1 MASAMEG
8 IGSPTDQFVNVAF
21 SSTTVPFWASVN
33 RRSPQSTSYLRVMSL
48 SLDERRKV
56 AESLLRIKAIQ
67 LAPETPFTWASGLR
81 SPIYC
86 DNRMALSHPSVRTHI
101 RQQLC
106 AIVEQVHGP
115 DRAGVATGS
124 IAWGAY
130 VAHELGLPFCYVR
143 GEAKGHGKGNRVEGD
158 LGNASNVVVIEDLI
172 STGKSSLSAVEALRV
187 KGLEVKGMVAIFTYG
202 FDLAS
207 RNFEAAG
214 CPLETLSDYPTL
226 IAEAEQREY
235 LTPAQAEALI
245 SWRED
250 MAAGANGTAG
260 AASEA

>member
-1 MASAMEG
+1 
-8 IGSPTDQFVNVAF
+8 
-21 SSTTVPFWASVN
+21 
-33 RRSPQSTSYLRVMSL
+33 MSL

-67 LAPETPFTWASGLR
+67 LAPESPFTWASGLR

-86 DNRMALSHPSVRTHI
+86 DNRMALSHPAVRTHI

-106 AIVEQVHGP
+106 AAVESRFGKP
-115 DRAGVATGS
+115 DMIAGVATGG

-143 GEAKGHGKGNRVEGD
+143 GEVKGHGKGNRVEGD
-158 LGNASNVVVIEDLI
+158 LGKARNVVVIEDLV
-172 STGKSSLSAVEALRV
+172 STGKSSLSAVEALRE
-187 KGLEVKGMVAIFTYG
+187 KGIEVKGMVAIFTYG

-207 RNFEAAG
+207 ANFKSAG
-214 CPLETLSDYPTL
+214 CELETLSDYSTL

-235 LTPAQAEALI
+235 LTATQAEALI

-250 MAAGANGTAG
+250 TAAWSERFAAGMTNDA
-260 AASEA
+260 

>member
-1 MASAMEG
+1 M
-8 IGSPTDQFVNVAF
+8 
-21 SSTTVPFWASVN
+21 
-33 RRSPQSTSYLRVMSL
+33 
-48 SLDERRKV
+48 DERRKV

-67 LAPETPFTWASGLR
+67 LAPEDPFTWASGLR

-86 DNRMALSHPSVRTHI
+86 DNRMALSHPAVRTHI

-106 AIVEQVHGP
+106 SIVEALYGRP
-115 DRAGVATGS
+115 DMIAGVATGG

-172 STGKSSLSAVEALRV
+172 STGKSSLSAVEALRE
-187 KGLEVKGMVAIFTYG
+187 KGLEVKGMLAIFTYG
-202 FDLAS
+202 FDIAA
-207 RNFEAAG
+207 RNFEKAG
-214 CPLETLSDYPTL
+214 CPLQTLSDYPTL

-235 LTPAQAEALI
+235 LTPAQAETLI

-250 MAAGANGTAG
+250 TAAWSERFTAS
-260 AASEA
+260 APSV

>member
-1 MASAMEG
+1 
-8 IGSPTDQFVNVAF
+8 
-21 SSTTVPFWASVN
+21 
-33 RRSPQSTSYLRVMSL
+33 MSL

-67 LAPETPFTWASGLR
+67 LSPEDPFTWASGLR

-101 RQQLC
+101 RQQMC
-106 AIVEQVHGP
+106 AVVESMHLKP
-115 DRAGVATGS
+115 DMIAGVATGG

-158 LGNASNVVVIEDLI
+158 LGKAQNVVVIEDLI
-172 STGKSSLSAVEALRV
+172 STGKSSLSAVEALRAE
-187 KGLEVKGMVAIFTYG
+187 GLEVKGMVAIFTYG
-202 FDLAS
+202 FNLAAD
-207 RNFEAAG
+207 NFAAAG

-226 IAEAEQREY
+226 ISEAAQREY
-235 LTPAQAEALI
+235 LTDNQAKTLMR
-245 SWRED
+245 WRED
-250 MAAGANGTAG
+250 AAAWSRQFEEAV
-260 AASEA
+260 ASDGLTE

>member
-1 MASAMEG
+1 
-8 IGSPTDQFVNVAF
+8 
-21 SSTTVPFWASVN
+21 
-33 RRSPQSTSYLRVMSL
+33 MSL

-67 LAPETPFTWASGLR
+67 LAPESPFTWASGLR

-86 DNRMALSHPSVRTHI
+86 DNRMALSHPAVRTHI

-106 AIVEQVHGP
+106 AVVEERFGKP
-115 DRAGVATGS
+115 DMIAGVATGG

-143 GEAKGHGKGNRVEGD
+143 GEMKGHGKGNRVEGD
-158 LGNASNVVVIEDLI
+158 LGKARNVVVIEDLV
-172 STGKSSLSAVEALRV
+172 STGKSSLSAVDALREE
-187 KGLEVKGMVAIFTYG
+187 GLEVKGMVAIFTYG
-202 FDLAS
+202 FDLATE
-207 RNFEAAG
+207 NFKKSS
-214 CPLETLSDYPTL
+214 CDLVTLSDYSTL

-235 LTPAQAEALI
+235 LTGAQAEALI

-250 MAAGANGTAG
+250 TAAWSERFTSGVTS
-260 AASEA
+260 AS

>member
-1 MASAMEG
+1 
-8 IGSPTDQFVNVAF
+8 
-21 SSTTVPFWASVN
+21 
-33 RRSPQSTSYLRVMSL
+33 MSL

-67 LAPETPFTWASGLR
+67 LAPESPFTWASGLR

-86 DNRMALSHPSVRTHI
+86 DNRMALSHPAVRTHI

-106 AIVEQVHGP
+106 AAVESRFGKP
-115 DRAGVATGS
+115 DMIAGVATGG

-143 GEAKGHGKGNRVEGD
+143 GEVKGHGRGNRVEGD
-158 LGNASNVVVIEDLI
+158 LGKARNVVVIEDLV
-172 STGKSSLSAVEALRV
+172 STGKSSLSALEALRE
-187 KGLEVKGMVAIFTYG
+187 KGIEVKGMVAIFTYG
-202 FDLAS
+202 FDLAAD
-207 RNFEAAG
+207 NFKAAG
-214 CPLETLSDYPTL
+214 CELETLSDYPTL

-235 LTPAQAEALI
+235 LTAGQAEALI

-250 MAAGANGTAG
+250 TAAWSERFSAGVAN
-260 AASEA
+260 EV

>member
-1 MASAMEG
+1 
-8 IGSPTDQFVNVAF
+8 
-21 SSTTVPFWASVN
+21 
-33 RRSPQSTSYLRVMSL
+33 MSL

-67 LAPETPFTWASGLR
+67 LAPEEPFTWASGLR

-106 AIVEQVHGP
+106 AVVDNLYGKP
-115 DRAGVATGS
+115 DMIAGVATGG

-143 GEAKGHGKGNRVEGD
+143 AEAKGHGKGNRVEGD

-172 STGKSSLSAVEALRV
+172 STGKSSLSAVDALRES
-187 KGLEVKGMVAIFTYG
+187 GLEIKGMVAIFTYG
-202 FDLAS
+202 FDLAA
-207 RNFEAAG
+207 RNFAEAG
-214 CPLETLSDYPTL
+214 CPLETLSDYGTL
-226 IAEAEQREY
+226 IAEATQREY
-235 LTPAQAEALI
+235 LTEEQAEALLH
-245 SWRED
+245 WRED
-250 MAAGANGTAG
+250 AAAWSRRFTDAV
-260 AASEA
+260 A

>member
-1 MASAMEG
+1 M
-8 IGSPTDQFVNVAF
+8 
-21 SSTTVPFWASVN
+21 
-33 RRSPQSTSYLRVMSL
+33 
-48 SLDERRKV
+48 DERRKV

-67 LAPETPFTWASGLR
+67 LAPEDPFTWASGLR

-86 DNRMALSHPSVRTHI
+86 DNRMALSPPAVRTHI

-106 AIVEQVHGP
+106 SIVETLYGKP
-115 DRAGVATGS
+115 DMIAGVATGG

-172 STGKSSLSAVEALRV
+172 STGKSSLSAVEALRE
-187 KGLEVKGMVAIFTYG
+187 KGLEVKGMLAIFTYS
-202 FDLAS
+202 FDLAA
-207 RNFEAAG
+207 RNFENAG
-214 CPLETLSDYPTL
+214 CPLQTLSDYPTL

-250 MAAGANGTAG
+250 TAAWSERFTANAPS
-260 AASEA
+260 A

>member
-1 MASAMEG
+1 
-8 IGSPTDQFVNVAF
+8 
-21 SSTTVPFWASVN
+21 
-33 RRSPQSTSYLRVMSL
+33 MSL

-86 DNRMALSHPSVRTHI
+86 DNRMALSHPAVRTHI

-106 AIVEQVHGP
+106 SIVEQVHGKP
-115 DRAGVATGS
+115 DMIAGVATGG

-172 STGKSSLSAVEALRV
+172 STGKSSLSAVEALRE

-250 MAAGANGTAG
+250 MAAWSERYTAN

>member
-1 MASAMEG
+1 M
-8 IGSPTDQFVNVAF
+8 
-21 SSTTVPFWASVN
+21 
-33 RRSPQSTSYLRVMSL
+33 
-48 SLDERRKV
+48 DERRKV

-106 AIVEQVHGP
+106 AIVEQVHGKP
-115 DRAGVATGS
+115 DMIAGVATGG

-172 STGKSSLSAVEALRV
+172 STGKSSLSAVEALRD
-187 KGLEVKGMVAIFTYG
+187 KGLEVKGMVAIFTYS

-250 MAAGANGTAG
+250 MAAWSERYTAG

>member
-1 MASAMEG
+1 
-8 IGSPTDQFVNVAF
+8 
-21 SSTTVPFWASVN
+21 
-33 RRSPQSTSYLRVMSL
+33 MSL

-67 LAPETPFTWASGLR
+67 LAPEDPFTWASGLR

-86 DNRMALSHPSVRTHI
+86 DNRMALSHPAVRTHI

-106 AIVEQVHGP
+106 SMVESTHGKP
-115 DRAGVATGS
+115 DMIAGVATGG

-172 STGKSSLSAVEALRV
+172 STGKSSLSAVEALRE
-187 KGLEVKGMVAIFTYG
+187 KGLEVKGMIAIFTYG
-202 FDLAS
+202 FDLAA
-207 RNFEAAG
+207 RNFEHAA
-214 CPLETLSDYPTL
+214 CALETLSDYPTL
-226 IAEAEQREY
+226 IGEAQQREY
-235 LTPAQAEALI
+235 LTAEQAEALI
-245 SWRED
+245 SWRENPKVWSD
-250 MAAGANGTAG
+250 RIQSGIQT
-260 AASEA
+260 ED

>member
-1 MASAMEG
+1 
-8 IGSPTDQFVNVAF
+8 
-21 SSTTVPFWASVN
+21 
-33 RRSPQSTSYLRVMSL
+33 MSL

-67 LAPETPFTWASGLR
+67 LAPEDPFTWASGLR

-106 AIVEQVHGP
+106 SVVENLHGKP
-115 DRAGVATGS
+115 DMIAGVATGG

-158 LGNASNVVVIEDLI
+158 LGKARNVVVIEDLI
-172 STGKSSLSAVEALRV
+172 STGKSSLSAVEALRE

-207 RNFEAAG
+207 RNFEEAG
-214 CPLETLSDYPTL
+214 CPLETLSDYSTL
-226 IAEAEQREY
+226 IAEAARREY
-235 LTPAQAEALI
+235 LTEEQAEALI
-245 SWRED
+245 KWRED
-250 MAAGANGTAG
+250 AAAWSRQFTDAI
-260 AASEA
+260 A

>member
-1 MASAMEG
+1 M
-8 IGSPTDQFVNVAF
+8 
-21 SSTTVPFWASVN
+21 
-33 RRSPQSTSYLRVMSL
+33 
-48 SLDERRKV
+48 DERRKV

-67 LAPETPFTWASGLR
+67 LAPEDPFTWASGLR

-86 DNRMALSHPSVRTHI
+86 DNRMALSHPAVRTHI

-106 AIVEQVHGP
+106 AAVEEKYGKP
-115 DRAGVATGS
+115 DMIAGVATGG

-172 STGKSSLSAVEALRV
+172 STGKSSLSAVEALRD

-207 RNFEAAG
+207 QNFEAAA
-214 CPLETLSDYPTL
+214 CPLETLSDYPIL
-226 IAEAEQREY
+226 VAEAEQREY
-235 LTPAQAEALI
+235 LTGPQAEALI

-250 MAAGANGTAG
+250 MVAWSERFKASVANGG
-260 AASEA
+260 

>member
-1 MASAMEG
+1 
-8 IGSPTDQFVNVAF
+8 
-21 SSTTVPFWASVN
+21 
-33 RRSPQSTSYLRVMSL
+33 MSL

-67 LAPETPFTWASGLR
+67 LAPESPFTWASGLR

-86 DNRMALSHPSVRTHI
+86 DNRMALSHPAVRTHI

-106 AIVEQVHGP
+106 AVVEERFGKP
-115 DRAGVATGS
+115 DMIAGVATGG

-143 GEAKGHGKGNRVEGD
+143 GEVKGHGKGNRVEGD
-158 LGNASNVVVIEDLI
+158 LGKARNVVVIEDLV
-172 STGKSSLSAVEALRV
+172 STGKSSLSAVDALREE
-187 KGLEVKGMVAIFTYG
+187 GLEVKGMVAIFTYG
-202 FDLAS
+202 FDLATE
-207 RNFEAAG
+207 NFKKSS
-214 CPLETLSDYPTL
+214 CDLVTLSDYSTL

-235 LTPAQAEALI
+235 LTGAQAEALI

-250 MAAGANGTAG
+250 TAAWSERFTAG
-260 AASEA
+260 VTSAS

>member
-1 MASAMEG
+1 
-8 IGSPTDQFVNVAF
+8 
-21 SSTTVPFWASVN
+21 
-33 RRSPQSTSYLRVMSL
+33 MSL

-86 DNRMALSHPSVRTHI
+86 DNRMALSHPAVRTHI

-106 AIVEQVHGP
+106 AIVEQVHGKP
-115 DRAGVATGS
+115 DMIAGVATGG

-172 STGKSSLSAVEALRV
+172 STGKSSLSAVEALRD

-250 MAAGANGTAG
+250 MAAWSERYTAG